1 MTSKTLDVRQ
11 WIKEHLPEII
21 PMAVAVIDRD
31 YQVVY
36 ANQGFEKMFGP
47 WQGKTCHAVYKN
59 KNTRCH
65 SCSSK
70 EAFEDGKE
78 RINEEVG
85 YGRTGQSTRYLKH
98 TYPICDADGVVTHL
112 VQMSADVTVAKKIL
126 RENQLLFDQVP
137 CNILVIDR
145 NYRIVRANQRAKGIM
160 GDLKGRYCY
169 EGLKGF
175 DHKCGECTA
184 RQTFADGRMHTG
196 HHVWKSRSG
205 EVVHQHVI
213 TVPLKAENGE
223 FDTVMEMAVDITRT
237 IKLQEGLEFAHTFL
251 ETLVTTSI
259 DGIFA
264 FDNEGEALLI
274 NPAAEKLFGF
284 EENAHLTQ
292 DELSGQLPQG
302 WLEPMAEGRT
312 LYLPDTEITRKDGT
326 RIPVRLVGNQL
337 VAGNKVMGMA
347 FSVQDLR
354 RLKEMEKGKLE
365 AERLA
370 AVGQTVAGLAH
381 GVKNLITALEG
392 GMYMLNTGM
401 SKGNIERIQKGLE
414 MQVRNIE
421 RISVF
426 VKAFLGFSRGREIR
440 VKISQPAD
448 IAQEVVDLYSAK
460 AQQKGI
466 GLTNR
471 VEGTIAPAPIDYES
485 MHECLTNLV
494 GNAID
499 ACSMSD
505 NEEGCRVT
513 VVTREVDDTIIFE
526 VIDNG
531 CGMDYEVKQKVFTT
545 FFTTKGLGGTGLG
558 LLMTKKIVQEHG
570 GTIELTSEPGQGTTF
585 RILLPRRRL
594 PKTVEQEK
602 SEP

>member
-1 MTSKTLDVRQ
+1 MTSETLDVRQ
-11 WIKEHLPEII
+11 WIQEHLPEII
-21 PMAVAVIDRD
+21 PMAVAVIDQD
-31 YQVVY
+31 YKLVY
-36 ANQGFEKMFGP
+36 ANQGFEDMFGP
-47 WQGKTCHAVYKN
+47 WQGKSCHEVYKN

-65 SCSSK
+65 SCSAK
-70 EAFEDGKE
+70 EAFEDGKV
-78 RINEEVG
+78 RVNEEVG
-85 YGRTGQSTRYLKH
+85 YGRTGKSTRYLKH
-98 TYPICDADGVVTHL
+98 TYPITDADGVVTHL

-137 CNILVIDR
+137 CNVLVIDR
-145 NYRIVRANQRAKGIM
+145 NYRIVRANQRAKSIL
-160 GDLKGRYCY
+160 GDLKGHYCY

-175 DHKCGECTA
+175 AHQCGECTA
-184 RQTFADGRMHTG
+184 RQTFADGKMHTG

-223 FDTVMEMAVDITRT
+223 FDTVMEMAVDVTRT

-264 FDNEGEALLI
+264 FNDEGEVLLI

-284 EENAHLTQ
+284 EEHTDLTQ
-292 DELSGQLPQG
+292 DNLSRLLPKG
-302 WLEPMAEGRT
+302 WLDPMSKGRT
-312 LYLPDTEITRKDGT
+312 LYLPDTEIIREDGT
-326 RIPVRLVGNQL
+326 HIPVRLVGNNL
-337 VAGNKVMGMA
+337 VAGDKVMGMA

-354 RLKEMEKGKLE
+354 RLKEMEKAKLE

-466 GLTNR
+466 DLTNR

-494 GNAID
+494 GNALD

-505 NEEGCRVT
+505 NNEGCRVT
-513 VVTREVDDTIIFE
+513 VVTREVDDTLIFE
-526 VIDNG
+526 VVDNG

-570 GTIELTSEPGQGTTF
+570 GTIELVSEPGQGTTF
-585 RILLPRRRL
+585 RILLPRGRL
-594 PKTVEQEK
+594 PKTIEQET